1 MCLSLPA
8 TSLHLSRWSANRQK
22 GRTNLQPR
30 VFISYSWSSPGH
42 QERVRQWAEQLVED
56 GIDVVFDLWS
66 FKEGDDKFVFM
77 ESMVV
82 DETITNV
89 LIFSDERYSEK
100 ADAREA
106 GVGAESQI
114 ISRPD

>member
-1 MCLSLPA
+1 M
-8 TSLHLSRWSANRQK
+8 
-22 GRTNLQPR
+22 QPR